1 MSRQRSGGRQG
12 AQTSAVGAPESSST
26 APASDRKGN
35 CPTAPSKRPYNE
47 ASEGTKPLSGLIVTA
62 TPIGNL
68 GDITVRAVE
77 TLRAVDVIACEDT
90 RVTRRLLQRYDIS
103 TKTVTYHEHN
113 ADRVRPRLI
122 KKLSCGDA
130 IALVSDAGTPLISD
144 PGYKLVQEAIDAG
157 ISVTSLP
164 GPTAMI
170 TALTVSGLPT
180 DRFLFAGFLPNRSV
194 ARRRVLDTLQSVN
207 ASLIFYESPRRLGA
221 VLGEMAD
228 ILGPRDCAVGRE
240 LTKRFEEVI
249 RGPVN
254 ELASQFTNAQTPRG
268 EVVIILGPPKLE
280 HITEDAL
287 DGAIILALSQNSL
300 RDAVDQVSAQT
311 GASRRDVYRR
321 ALSLDLRRQ
330 SGEAAKNVD

>member
-1 MSRQRSGGRQG
+1 MPRQQSDGRSS
-12 AQTSAVGAPESSST
+12 AHILAVGAPEVSST
-26 APASDRKGN
+26 APTPNHKVKR
-35 CPTAPSKRPYNE
+35 PTAPSKRPHNE
-47 ASEGTKPLSGLIVTA
+47 DFESARPPSGLIVTA

-77 TLRAVDVIACEDT
+77 TLKVVDVIACEDI

-122 KKLSCGDA
+122 QRLSRGDT

-144 PGYKLVQEAIDAG
+144 PGYKLVREAIDAG

-180 DRFLFAGFLPNRSV
+180 DRFLFVGFLPNRSS
-194 ARRRVLDTLQSVN
+194 ARRRVLDTLQSVD
-207 ASLIFYESPRRLGA
+207 ASLIFYESPRRLVV
-221 VLGEMAD
+221 VLEEMSD

-254 ELASQFTNAQTPRG
+254 GLASQLADAQELRG
-268 EVVIILGPPKLE
+268 EVVVILGPPKFE
-280 HITEDAL
+280 PIDGDTL
-287 DGAIILALSQNSL
+287 DGEIMKALSQNSL
-300 RDAVDQVSAQT
+300 RDAVDQVTVQK
-311 GASRRDVYRR
+311 GVSRRDVYRR
-321 ALSLDLRRQ
+321 ALSLDQRR
-330 SGEAAKNVD
+330 SGEPDNNVD